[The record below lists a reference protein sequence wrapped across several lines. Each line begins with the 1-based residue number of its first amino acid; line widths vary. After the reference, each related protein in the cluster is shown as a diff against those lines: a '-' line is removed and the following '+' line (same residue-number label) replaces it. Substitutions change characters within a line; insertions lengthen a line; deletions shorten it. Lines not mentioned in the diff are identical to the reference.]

1 MRLALAASLLCVA
14 IFPSAYLAW
23 QARDVPHLGY
33 FHDDAL
39 YYVSAKSLADGAG
52 YRIASLPGEPP
63 QTKYPPLYPALLAG
77 LWRLSPS
84 LPENLRWALA
94 ASWLMLVLWLAA
106 ALRAF
111 RDLLGPGIPAPA
123 LTAALALNPFAVLCG
138 ISLLSEL
145 PFAFLL
151 LVSMIM
157 AERAARP
164 GRGVW
169 LAAAAGAAASA
180 AFLTRTAGLPLLA
193 AGPAALLIRR
203 QPRRAAAF
211 ALAMLPGVAGWI
223 LWVQWRRVPSA
234 DPTLLY
240 YTDYFGYWVQDFSS
254 AGVPRMIW
262 KNLDSLLSAI
272 GGLFVFGLG
281 DSFAA
286 KSAARVLSV
295 AALAGTA
302 RLARR
307 GRGLIFFL
315 FTGAYLA
322 MLPAWNFPA
331 DHRFLVPVFPM
342 LLAGFWTE
350 VRRAAGK
357 VRAAFAAGRTIE
369 RVAAG
374 AIGVALAAIVLAAA
388 SGAYLGLFRA
398 LPRFLEE
405 RRAARE
411 AHLPA
416 YRWAAANIPRDAAA
430 LVYDD
435 PGFYLHTGRKAW
447 RFVIPPSLLYNED
460 RGALERFLADAPEF
474 AQARGLSFLL
484 LWRGDFYAQLPEAD
498 RRLACRVLSS
508 HQRLRR
514 VYARDGVLISR
525 IE

>member
-1 MRLALAASLLCVA
+1 MRLALAASLLCAA

-33 FHDDAL
+33 FHDGAL
-39 YYVSAKSLADGAG
+39 YYVSAKSLAGGAG

-77 LWRLSPS
+77 VWRLSPNS
-84 LPENLRWALA
+84 PENLKWALA
-94 ASWLMLVLWLAA
+94 ASWLMLVLWLVA

-111 RDLLGPGIPAPA
+111 RDLLGPGLEAWA

-151 LVSMIM
+151 LVSMTM
-157 AERAARP
+157 AERAGGQ

-169 LAAAAGAAASA
+169 LAAAAGVIASA
-180 AFLTRTAGLPLLA
+180 AFLTRTAGWPLLA
-193 AGPAALLIRR
+193 AGPAAFLLRR

-211 ALAMLPGVAGWI
+211 ALAMLPGVAGWM

-234 DPTLLY
+234 DPILLY
-240 YTDYFGYWVQDFSS
+240 YTDYLGYWVQDLAS

-272 GGLFVFGLG
+272 GSLFVFGLG

-286 KSAARVLSV
+286 KSAARVLAV
-295 AALAGTA
+295 AALAGTV

-307 GRGLIFFL
+307 GRGLVFFL

-322 MLPAWNFPA
+322 MLPAWNYSP
-331 DHRFLVPVFPM
+331 DHRFLVPIFPI
-342 LLAGFWTE
+342 LLAGFWME
-350 VRRAAGK
+350 FRRVAGK
-357 VRAAFAAGRTIE
+357 VRAAFVAGRTAE
-369 RVAAG
+369 RAAAG
-374 AIGVALAAIVLAAA
+374 AIGAALAAIVLAAA
-388 SGAYLGLFRA
+388 SGACLGLFRA

-405 RRAARE
+405 HRAARE

-416 YRWAAANIPRDAAA
+416 YRWAAANLPRDAAA
-430 LVYDD
+430 LAYDD
-435 PGFYLHTGRKAW
+435 PGFYLHTGRKAC
-447 RFVIPPSLLYNED
+447 RLMIPPSLVYNGD
-460 RGALERFLADAPEF
+460 RGALERFLAGAPDW
-474 AQARGLSFLL
+474 ARARGLSFLL
-484 LWRGDFYAQLPEAD
+484 LRRGDFHAELPEAD
-498 RRLACRVLSS
+498 RRVAYRVLSS
-508 HQRLRR
+508 HPRLRK
-514 VYARDGVLISR
+514 VYARDGMLISR